1 MKRIGIFSFLLLL
14 VVSGCKTRQVQNSP
28 FVEFEKGGQVIS
40 SEVAKGEYSTISGMI
55 QDASTKEHIPFG
67 KVTLWK
73 AERIIDSTIT
83 NDDGA
88 FRFDNVGVGTY
99 VIQAAYVGYTSIQID
114 IRIEALKPVNLRL
127 SMKMKSNVHLE
138 KPVIYL
144 YPTKNEQLTVSLKYD
159 GEILHTYPAIEGTQW
174 HVVAE
179 PNGTLRDATGME
191 YYALFW
197 EGRPNSRL
205 TAPDGFIVAGKDV
218 ARFLEEKLEFL
229 GLTRREANEFIM
241 YWLPRMENNPFNLI
255 HFASNDYERI
265 AELKVTPIP
274 ETMIR
279 VMMLT
284 QPLTSPIDF
293 PTQDLSQMKKT
304 RCGFTVVEWGGCEMR
319 MKGL

>member
-1 MKRIGIFSFLLLL
+1 MTIYPYILAAALISTQCLAQKTDEKLSVTCDENRSLVIPQTIESELSEIVGRIT
-14 VVSGCKTRQVQNSP
+14 SGYRKLSEAKVTLIQNSIVISEVRSDSIGSFMFQDIIP
-28 FVEFEKGGQVIS
+28 GDYVVRVELEPYNCSELRLKLKMGKSVDVEFELTPNQRMIKV
-40 SEVAKGEYSTISGMI
+40 VA
-55 QDASTKEHIPFG
+55 
-67 KVTLWK
+67 
-73 AERIIDSTIT
+73 
-83 NDDGA
+83 
-88 FRFDNVGVGTY
+88 
-99 VIQAAYVGYTSIQID
+99 
-114 IRIEALKPVNLRL
+114 
-127 SMKMKSNVHLE
+127 E

-144 YPTKNEQLTVSLKYD
+144 YPTKNEQLTVSLRYD
-159 GEILHTYPAIEGTQW
+159 GEILHSYPAIEGSEW
-174 HVVAE
+174 HVEAE

-197 EGRPNSRL
+197 EGRPSVPL
-205 TAPDGFIVAGKDV
+205 SAPDGFIVAGKDV

-229 GLTRREANEFIM
+229 GLNRREANEFIM